1 MKPLSIMSAIAFCLV
16 AAVASAEDVKLGP
29 LEISHP
35 WARATPKGASVG
47 GGYVTVRNAGTSPD
61 RLVGGT
67 LAGAGRVEIHEM
79 SMDGGVMR
87 MREVNGGLQIAPG
100 ETVALQPGAFHLMF
114 MGLTSP
120 LEKGKPVKGTLVF
133 EHAGTVEVT
142 YDVEPIGAKPGARD
156 EHMNMK

>member
-1 MKPLSIMSAIAFCLV
+1 MKPRSII
-16 AAVASAEDVKLGP
+16 AAVALCLITAAASAENVTLGP
-29 LEISHP
+29 LEITHP
-35 WARATPKGASVG
+35 WTRATPKGASVG
-47 GGYVTVRNAGTSPD
+47 GGYVTVRNTGTAPD

-79 SMDGGVMR
+79 STEGGVMK
-87 MREVNGGLQIAPG
+87 MREIKGGLEIKPR
-100 ETVALQPGAFHLMF
+100 ETVSLQPGAFHLMF

-133 EHAGTVEVT
+133 EHAGTVEVI
-142 YDVEPIGAKPGARD
+142 YDVESIGAKPSARD

>member
-1 MKPLSIMSAIAFCLV
+1 MSAIAFCLV
-16 AAVASAEDVKLGP
+16 AAAVSAEDIKLGA

-47 GGYVTVRNAGTSPD
+47 GGYVTVRNSGTTPD

-67 LAGAGRVEIHEM
+67 LTGAGRVEIHEM
-79 SMDGGVMR
+79 SMDGGVMK
-87 MREVNGGLQIAPG
+87 MREVKGGLQIAPG
-100 ETVALQPGAFHLMF
+100 ETVSLQPGAFHLMF

-120 LEKGKPVKGTLVF
+120 LEKGRPVKGTLVF
-133 EHAGTVEVT
+133 ENAGGVEVT